1 MKKLLLLLALIA
13 TGYLFYHALVY
24 KSKDIEA
31 DITTRLT
38 QSFQSQNISDN
49 VAFTVSGR
57 DVTLTG
63 DVAEQIDRAE
73 VGRLASSLVGVRVV
87 DNQINVVAPAPVVLK
102 EPEPLRFPDPIP
114 EPIADPTIVLSGSVD
129 VVEQSDIDP
138 TIMFAEPMVVEPEI
152 VLEPVVELEAPVI
165 VEQPVIVA
173 NDVTLDKPLSVQ
185 NGRIIRRGVDYVT
198 AQKTVEA
205 ACEYDLTSLLHGN
218 KINFDSGRATI
229 KSKSYNLLDRMVV
242 AAKNCDSGTII
253 TINGYTDNVGNF
265 EANRK
270 LSLRRARAVG
280 QYMLKRGVAKKVK
293 VVGHGSNDP
302 IADNDTEEGRAQNR
316 RIEFK
321 VYTK

>member
-1 MKKLLLLLALIA
+1 
-13 TGYLFYHALVY
+13 
-24 KSKDIEA
+24 
-31 DITTRLT
+31 
-38 QSFQSQNISDN
+38 
-49 VAFTVSGR
+49 
-57 DVTLTG
+57 VTLTG

-73 VGRLASSLVGVRVV
+73 VGRLASALEGVRVV
-87 DNQINVVAPAPVVLK
+87 DNQINVAPPPAPVVLK
-102 EPEPLRFPDPIP
+102 EPEPVRFPDPMP
-114 EPIADPTIVLSGSVD
+114 EPVIDSTITFVEPKSVVVEQPVIDPTIV
-129 VVEQSDIDP
+129 
-138 TIMFAEPMVVEPEI
+138 FAEPVI
-152 VLEPVVELEAPVI
+152 ELDAPVI
-165 VEQPVIVA
+165 VEQPVVVA
-173 NDVTLDKPLSVQ
+173 NDITLDKPLTVQ
-185 NGRIIRRGVDYVT
+185 SGRIIRRGVDYAT

-242 AAKNCDSGTII
+242 AAKNCDSSTII
-253 TINGYTDNVGNF
+253 TINGYTDNVGDF

-270 LSLRRARAVG
+270 LSLQRARAVG